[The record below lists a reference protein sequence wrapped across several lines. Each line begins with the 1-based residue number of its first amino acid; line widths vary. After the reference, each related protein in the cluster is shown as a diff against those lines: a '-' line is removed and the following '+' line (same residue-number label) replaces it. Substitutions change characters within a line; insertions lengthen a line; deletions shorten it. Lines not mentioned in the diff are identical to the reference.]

1 MLHRPAEKKWVYTQ
15 PPEPFPPCPSR
26 GCFLGPSGSGKST
39 TLISMLLGPYKSVFD
54 GVFVFSPSVEID
66 SCWDPVKEHAKH
78 LKGHGFFSE
87 WDEKAMWAILNE
99 QRDKIKELKRQKSP
113 KPLPQCLVIVDD
125 FADNPHIMHSSGNIL
140 TSLMIRGRHFGCS
153 TWLSSQK
160 LTAISLVARV
170 NFQFMCVWRLRNAKE
185 IAAIMEELSA
195 LYDQRTLYAMY
206 DLAVHDEDYSFW
218 YILLTAKSKQDMF
231 WIRFQK
237 QMRVQA

>member
-1 MLHRPAEKKWVYTQ
+1 M
-15 PPEPFPPCPSR
+15 
-26 GCFLGPSGSGKST
+26 
-39 TLISMLLGPYKSVFD
+39 YKR
-54 GVFVFSPSVEID
+54 
-66 SCWDPVKEHAKH
+66 
-78 LKGHGFFSE
+78 
-87 WDEKAMWAILNE
+87 
-99 QRDKIKELKRQKSP
+99 QELKRQKSP

-185 IAAIMEELSA
+185 IAAIMEELPAPYAQS
-195 LYDQRTLYAMY
+195 TLQAMY
-206 DLAVHDEDYSFW
+206 DITVHDEDYSFW

-231 WIRFQK
+231 WIRFSKKLQ
-237 QMRVQA
+237 QVLT

>member
-1 MLHRPAEKKWVYTQ
+1 MLHRPPEKKWAYSQ

-26 GCFLGPSGSGKST
+26 GCFLGPSGSGKTT
-39 TLISMLLGPYKSVFD
+39 TLISMMLGPYKNAFD
-54 GVFVFSPSVEID
+54 GIYVFSPSVEID
-66 SCWDPVKEHAKH
+66 SAWDPVKEHAKH

-99 QRDKIKELKRQKSP
+99 QRDKIKDLKRQKTT
-113 KPLPQCLVIVDD
+113 KPLPQVLVVIDD
-125 FADNPHIMHSSGNIL
+125 FADSSDVMHNSGNIL

-153 TWLSSQK
+153 TWVSTQK
-160 LTAISLVARV
+160 LTALSLVTRV

-185 IAAIMEELSA
+185 IEAVVEELSA
-195 LYDQRTLYAMY
+195 LYPKKTLLQMY
-206 DLAVHDEDYSFW
+206 DMAVHEEDYSFW

-237 QMRVQA
+237 KLQVQG

>member
-1 MLHRPAEKKWVYTQ
+1 MLHRPIEKKWAYKQ

-39 TLISMLLGPYKSVFD
+39 TLISMLLSPYKSVFD

-66 SCWDPVKEHAKH
+66 SCWDPVKEHARH

-87 WDEKAMWAILNE
+87 WDERAMWAILNE

-113 KPLPQCLVIVDD
+113 KPLPQVLVIVDD

-185 IAAIMEELSA
+185 IAAIMEAVSYTHL
-195 LYDQRTLYAMY
+195 TLPTNRE
-206 DLAVHDEDYSFW
+206 V
-218 YILLTAKSKQDMF
+218 
-231 WIRFQK
+231 
-237 QMRVQA
+237 